1 MKRFELEVLNEK
13 GEVCYGWG
21 KVNDVSDVWEC
32 LGWLC
37 NESGT
42 VIKITYLEYY
52 SNVWDTFETYIK
64 RIDDNSGVVALLEF
78 NNCKFT
84 IELKEVEE

>member
-1 MKRFELEVLNEK
+1 MKKNVLEVLNEK

-21 KVNDVSDVWEC
+21 KFNDVGDVWEC
-32 LGWLC
+32 IGWLC
-37 NESGT
+37 NTSST

-52 SNVWDTFETYIK
+52 SNHWDTFDDYIEK
-64 RIDDNSGVVALLEF
+64 IKINKGVVARLEF

-84 IELKEVEE
+84 IELEEVNE